1 MGHMKN
7 YRELI
12 RGLPSNRLVCTFG
25 EFQPPTAAHE
35 FQVKAVKKLA
45 EQYRSDHLVLIS
57 PSLKEEY
64 LPADKKVQYMNLMF
78 PVTNIKITE
87 GTIEKSLAELSKK
100 YKNIVLV
107 ISEDLTEHYQK
118 IVKKANLPSI
128 EIISAG
134 DTDPDSNKLCESA
147 KKGDYTKF
155 KKGLPSSLRELDSR
169 RLMNDIRQTMGL
181 ELVREEIKFTVD
193 NIRDKY
199 FKGEIYH
206 IGEIVESDDTVYQI
220 IKRGSN
226 HLLLQSEDGSKV
238 SKWIQDVKTSTRE
251 FMLKEGVMQPTGT
264 DQVIPAPT
272 SPAVNANG
280 IKYKDFA
287 KKLSNKKPI
296 PEIDLDDLDGD
307 GDHDPDHP
315 SAQDQMAVAAQTSI
329 DKAEPIRVVGGLMH
343 HPLNVTDDNH
353 RRRKI
358 NYHLGEEAIDEV
370 SSELLDRYKEKAKK
384 SADDLASKG
393 QYKKS
398 TDRWSNVMKAT
409 GKQIEKTTANIKKSL
424 NKEEI
429 VNEVKYDIS
438 HVRKHID
445 SMHPTVFK
453 KLYGKSK
460 EDMKSTITS
469 EEKQYEEEPTNP
481 NIKLRS
487 GALKHHTKAVKLDT
501 EEGWEDHEMKDQKQP
516 VWGKGTLPRD
526 SIKGVDNVNA
536 AGQEPHPEEWENY
549 KKKTVKEHVHTLQHT
564 YVNHNSDHKEITH
577 GDAFSLK
584 IGKEHHQNIFD
595 LEHGEHHT
603 FNCMDGKEWHAVRHG
618 DDVHFIH
625 HPDEMR
631 IHTNYHPK
639 VPHAQFTGE
648 QEYSENE
655 RPAFQTVFASG
666 QTMVKEQEEQNFTDK
681 QVELDD
687 LSDEEINRMVDS
699 IKDENDIMD
708 AYDDAEFA
716 VVDDESG
723 EEIPEQDKAVK
734 EETINEVLSRSERMR
749 ARVRFAKSKVKR
761 ERSVKL
767 ALKRSSSSET
777 INKRA
782 RRLAIGLMKKK
793 LLRGRSASSLS
804 VGEKERIEKQISK
817 RKSIINRIAMKL
829 VSKVRQI
836 EKTRLSH
843 HKYTK

>member
-487 GALKHHTKAVKLDT
+487 GALKHHAKAVKLDT

-549 KKKTVKEHVHTLQHT
+549 KKKTVKE
-564 YVNHNSDHKEITH
+564 
-577 GDAFSLK
+577 A
-584 IGKEHHQNIFD
+584 
-595 LEHGEHHT
+595 
-603 FNCMDGKEWHAVRHG
+603 
-618 DDVHFIH
+618 
-625 HPDEMR
+625 
-631 IHTNYHPK
+631 
-639 VPHAQFTGE
+639 
-648 QEYSENE
+648 
-655 RPAFQTVFASG
+655 
-666 QTMVKEQEEQNFTDK
+666 EEQNFTDK

-817 RKSIINRIAMKL
+817 RKTIINRIAMKL

>member
-12 RGLPSNRLVCTFG
+12 KELPSNRLVCTFG

-45 EQYRSDHLVLIS
+45 EEYRSDYLVLVTS
-57 PSLKEEY
+57 SLKEDY

-87 GTIEKSLAELSKK
+87 GTIEQSLRELSRK
-100 YKNIVLV
+100 YKNLVLV

-169 RLMNDIRQTMGL
+169 RLMNDLRQNMGL
-181 ELVREEIKFTVD
+181 DMVREEIKFTVD
-193 NIRDKY
+193 DVRDKY

-206 IGEIVESDDTVYQI
+206 IGEIVESDDSVYQI

-272 SPAVNANG
+272 APAVNANG
-280 IKYKDFA
+280 VKYKDFK
-287 KKLSNKKPI
+287 KKLAGKTPM

-307 GDHDPDHP
+307 GEHDPDHP

-343 HPLNVTDDNH
+343 SPLNVTDDNH

-358 NYHLGEEAIDEV
+358 NYHLGEETIDEV

-398 TDRWSNVMKAT
+398 TNRWMGVMKAT
-409 GKQIEKTTANIKKSL
+409 GKQIEKTTANIKTSL
-424 NKEEI
+424 NKEETEQLD
-429 VNEVKYDIS
+429 EVKYDKE
-438 HVRKHID
+438 HVRDHI
-445 SMHPTVFK
+445 STMHPTVFK

-460 EDMKSTITS
+460 EEMKQTITS
-469 EEKQYEEEPTNP
+469 EEKNYEEEPTNP

-487 GALKHHTKAVKLDT
+487 GALKHHEKGVKLDT
-501 EEGWEDHEMKDQKQP
+501 EEGWEDHKMKDQKQP
-516 VWGKGTLPRD
+516 VWGTGTKPKEPL
-526 SIKGVDNVNA
+526 KGVDKVNA
-536 AGQEPHPEEWENY
+536 AGQEPHPEEWEDY
-549 KKKTVKEHVHTLQHT
+549 KKKPVKE
-564 YVNHNSDHKEITH
+564 
-577 GDAFSLK
+577 
-584 IGKEHHQNIFD
+584 
-595 LEHGEHHT
+595 
-603 FNCMDGKEWHAVRHG
+603 
-618 DDVHFIH
+618 
-625 HPDEMR
+625 
-631 IHTNYHPK
+631 
-639 VPHAQFTGE
+639 AQ
-648 QEYSENE
+648 
-655 RPAFQTVFASG
+655 
-666 QTMVKEQEEQNFTDK
+666 EQNFTDQ

-687 LSDEEINRMVDS
+687 LNDEEINRMVDS
-699 IKDENDIMD
+699 IKDENDVMD
-708 AYDDAEFA
+708 AYDDAEFGI
-716 VVDDESG
+716 VDDESG
-723 EEIPEQDKAVK
+723 EEIPEEDKAVK
-734 EETINEVLSRSERMR
+734 EETLNEVLSRAERMR
-749 ARVRFAKSKVKR
+749 ARVRFAKSRAKR

-767 ALKRSSSSET
+767 ALKRSSSTQT

-782 RRLAIGLMKKK
+782 RRLAIGLMKQR
-793 LLRGRSASSLS
+793 LLRGRNPSTLS
-804 VGEKERIEKQISK
+804 VGEKERIESQIAK
-817 RKSIINRIAMKL
+817 RKTIINRIAMKL
-829 VSKVRQI
+829 APRVRQI
-836 EKTRLSH
+836 EKARLSH
-843 HKYTK
+843 KKYTQ

>member
-1 MGHMKN
+1 MKN

-12 RGLPSNRLVCTFG
+12 KELPSNRLVCTFG

-45 EQYRSDHLVLIS
+45 EEYRSDHLVLVS
-57 PSLKEEY
+57 SSLKEDY

-87 GTIEKSLAELSKK
+87 GTIEQSLKELSRK
-100 YKNIVLV
+100 YKNLVLV

-181 ELVREEIKFTVD
+181 DMVREEIKFTVD
-193 NIRDKY
+193 EVRDKY

-206 IGEIVESDDTVYQI
+206 IGEIVESDDSVYQI

-251 FMLKEGVMQPTGT
+251 FMLKEGVTQPTGT
-264 DQVIPAPT
+264 DQVVPAPT
-272 SPAVNANG
+272 APAVNANG
-280 IKYKDFA
+280 IKYKEFA
-287 KKLSNKKPI
+287 KKLSTKTPI

-307 GDHDPDHP
+307 GEHDPDHP

-398 TDRWSNVMKAT
+398 TDRWMGVMKAT

-424 NKEEI
+424 NKEEYLD
-429 VNEVKYDIS
+429 ETKYDIE
-438 HVRKHID
+438 HVRDHIN

-460 EDMKSTITS
+460 EEMKQRITS
-469 EEKQYEEEPTNP
+469 EEKNYEEEPTNP

-487 GALKHHTKAVKLDT
+487 GAVKHHEKGVKLDT
-501 EEGWEDHEMKDQKQP
+501 EEGWEDHKMKDQKQP
-516 VWGKGTLPRD
+516 VWGTGTKPKEPLKD
-526 SIKGVDNVNA
+526 VDKVNA
-536 AGQEPHPEEWENY
+536 AGQEPHPEEWEDY
-549 KKKTVKEHVHTLQHT
+549 KKKPVKE
-564 YVNHNSDHKEITH
+564 
-577 GDAFSLK
+577 
-584 IGKEHHQNIFD
+584 
-595 LEHGEHHT
+595 
-603 FNCMDGKEWHAVRHG
+603 
-618 DDVHFIH
+618 
-625 HPDEMR
+625 
-631 IHTNYHPK
+631 
-639 VPHAQFTGE
+639 AQ
-648 QEYSENE
+648 
-655 RPAFQTVFASG
+655 
-666 QTMVKEQEEQNFTDK
+666 EQNFTDQ

-699 IKDENDIMD
+699 IKDENDVMD
-708 AYDDAEFA
+708 AYDDAEFG
-716 VVDDESG
+716 VIDDESG

-734 EETINEVLSRSERMR
+734 EETINEVLSRAERMR
-749 ARVRFAKSKVKR
+749 ARVRFAKSKAKR

-767 ALKRSSSSET
+767 ALKRSSSTET

-782 RRLAIGLMKKK
+782 RRLAIGLMKQR
-793 LLRGRSASSLS
+793 LLRGRSPSTLS
-804 VGEKERIEKQISK
+804 VGEKERIESQIAK
-817 RKSIINRIAMKL
+817 RKTIINRIAMKL
-829 VSKVRQI
+829 APKVRQI
-836 EKTRLSH
+836 EKARLSH
-843 HKYTK
+843 KKYTQ